1 MKNKFI
7 YLFLS
12 IFCLSIIISCVGNKQ
27 YDEKCIVDNLND
39 FYKKYVT
46 LRCLLTTRDSKLD
59 SLKVAYCTNNF
70 LRTIEQSEEE
80 YDPFLQVKDF
90 NSILMNTI
98 KINKEGTSENSFLV
112 TFKLKNGEESIIRL
126 IIVKKEGV
134 YQIDSVDCLNN
145 KELNDCFND
154 SLKLIDKKFSM
165 ISLGKYVNHVGCNIN
180 IFIEDSSKYIIEVND
195 TIFDC
200 GKYEISPTE
209 NEKMFYII
217 FKNIEGLYYKNRITI
232 QNEGNA
238 MNPYTHFSDCGE
250 KCIFFVKEE

>member
-12 IFCLSIIISCVGNKQ
+12 IFCLSIIISCFGNKQ
-27 YDEKCIVDNLND
+27 YDEESIVDTLNA
-39 FYKKYVT
+39 FYGKYVK
-46 LRCLLTTRDSKLD
+46 LKCSLIIRDPKLD
-59 SLKVAYCTNNF
+59 SLITAYCTTNF
-70 LRTIEQSEEE
+70 LRTMVKSEGE

-98 KINKEGTSENSFLV
+98 KINKEGASENSFLV
-112 TFKLKNGEESIIRL
+112 SFKLKNGEESIIRL
-126 IIVKKEGV
+126 IVKNNEEV
-134 YQIDSVDCLNN
+134 YQIDSVCCLNN
-145 KELNDCFND
+145 KEVDDCFND

-217 FKNIEGLYYKNRITI
+217 FKNIDGLYYKNRITI

-250 KCIFFVKEE
+250 KCLFFVKD